1 MFIASLIL
9 HLISIFPLVSL
20 FYFLSSDTYH
30 ILLHIAPHLLL
41 PTLLFFTFL
50 HVLLLVYCGMTGLS
64 LLLTLYPL
72 IYIFLS
78 FNIKSPSICYSSPHS
93 TFTSTLFILSTTLTI
108 FLFLPLAIFIFSII
122 STSSPSI
129 TTSDKLQIHCSLISI

>member
-9 HLISIFPLVSL
+9 YLISIFSLVSL

-41 PTLLFFTFL
+41 PTLLFFTFF

-93 TFTSTLFILSTTLTI
+93 TFTFTLFILSTTLTI
-108 FLFLPLAIFIFSII
+108 FLFLPLAIIFSII

-129 TTSDKLQIHCSLISI
+129 TTSDKLQIHCSLISV